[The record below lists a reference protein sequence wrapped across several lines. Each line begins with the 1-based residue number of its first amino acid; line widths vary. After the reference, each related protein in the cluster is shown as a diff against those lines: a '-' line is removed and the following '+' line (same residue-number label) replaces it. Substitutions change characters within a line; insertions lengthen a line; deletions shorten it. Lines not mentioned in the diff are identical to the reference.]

1 MLDSLTLDGLGPT
14 PIRRPETVAELGELV
29 REAVRDEKAL
39 YPFGGRTKLDFG
51 LPPTRSGFAVDCRAF
66 NTIVDY
72 PARDLTIT
80 VGAGV
85 TIAALQKALAA
96 EGQRLPI
103 DIPNP
108 DESTLAGAIAT
119 NTSGPRRFLRGTLR
133 DAVIGISF
141 LTDVGVEVKGGGR
154 VVKNVAG
161 YDLMKL
167 QIGAMG
173 TLGILTQVTLKVTPK
188 PDDQAFVV
196 FGINAASIGPT
207 LDRLHNSASRPAAIE
222 VLNSAA
228 VQQIAEQTG
237 IPFPTVDPWLI
248 VAGFEEKAPTVAWQV
263 GTLKDEL
270 KAAPVRNVTEFRG
283 VECDKLWH
291 ALTQL
296 QSTHDSRF
304 SFKANVLASEVGQF
318 LSTASA
324 ANADLILHAHAGNGI
339 VYGHIHAELTVDQ
352 ASAILAK
359 LTPSEPGNLIVRRC
373 PTEWKNVL
381 PIWGRSRHELSTMQ
395 TVKKMLDPNN
405 VFNPG
410 RLFKV

>member
-1 MLDSLTLDGLGPT
+1 MLDGLGPI
-14 PIRRPETVAELGELV
+14 PVRRPETVTELGELV
-29 REAVRDEKAL
+29 RETIRDEKAL

-51 LPPTRSGFAVDCRAF
+51 LPPTKSGVAVDCRAF
-66 NTIVDY
+66 NTIIDY

-80 VGAGV
+80 VGAGIP
-85 TIAALQKALAA
+85 IATLQNTLAV

-141 LTDVGVEVKGGGR
+141 LTDAGVEVKGGGR

-167 QIGAMG
+167 QIGALG

-188 PDDQAFVV
+188 PEDQAFVV

-207 LDRLHNSASRPAAIE
+207 LDRLHLSASRPAAIE

-228 VQQIAEQTG
+228 VKQIAEQTG
-237 IPFPTVDPWLI
+237 IALPMSDPWLI

-283 VECDKLWH
+283 IECDKLWH

-296 QSTHDSRF
+296 QSPRESRF
-304 SFKANVLASEVGQF
+304 SFKANVLASEVGTF
-318 LSTASA
+318 LGTASA
-324 ANADLILHAHAGNGI
+324 ANTDLVLHAHAGNGI
-339 VYGHIHAELTVDQ
+339 VFGHIHAELTVDQ

-359 LTPSEPGNLIVRRC
+359 LTPAEPGNLIVRRC
-373 PTEWKNVL
+373 PSEWKNVL
-381 PIWGRSRHELSTMQ
+381 PVWGRSRHELSTMQ
-395 TVKKMLDPNN
+395 AVKKMLDPHN

-410 RLFKV
+410 RLFKI

>member
-1 MLDSLTLDGLGPT
+1 MLDGLGPI
-14 PIRRPETVAELGELV
+14 PIRRPETVTELGELV

-51 LPPTRSGFAVDCRAF
+51 LPPTKPGFAVDCRAF
-66 NTIVDY
+66 NTIIDY

-85 TIAALQKALAA
+85 TIAALQKALAV

-141 LTDVGVEVKGGGR
+141 LTDAGVEVKGGGR

-167 QIGAMG
+167 QIGALG

-188 PDDQAFVV
+188 PEDQAFVV

-222 VLNSAA
+222 V
-228 VQQIAEQTG
+228 
-237 IPFPTVDPWLI
+237 
-248 VAGFEEKAPTVAWQV
+248 
-263 GTLKDEL
+263 
-270 KAAPVRNVTEFRG
+270 
-283 VECDKLWH
+283 
-291 ALTQL
+291 
-296 QSTHDSRF
+296 
-304 SFKANVLASEVGQF
+304 
-318 LSTASA
+318 
-324 ANADLILHAHAGNGI
+324 
-339 VYGHIHAELTVDQ
+339 
-352 ASAILAK
+352 
-359 LTPSEPGNLIVRRC
+359 
-373 PTEWKNVL
+373 
-381 PIWGRSRHELSTMQ
+381 
-395 TVKKMLDPNN
+395 
-405 VFNPG
+405 
-410 RLFKV
+410 